1 MCIECIRLAAETL
14 DEKTDP
20 HAGRI
25 SQRKGQPMKKIILAA
40 ALMTAAPA
48 MACETAGGP
57 HDRALEAEYD
67 QVRRQYDT
75 ARAGVIKSMED
86 GSEAAAEIYQQ
97 RVVALEARAAQL
109 RMMWIDAQKG
119 C

>member
-1 MCIECIRLAAETL
+1 MQMTKFRTGVAI
-14 DEKTDP
+14 
-20 HAGRI
+20 
-25 SQRKGQPMKKIILAA
+25 A
-40 ALMTAAPA
+40 ALMVATPA
-48 MACETAGGP
+48 RACETAGGRY
-57 HDRALEAEYD
+57 DQELRTEYD

-75 ARAGVIKSMED
+75 ARAGVIKSIED